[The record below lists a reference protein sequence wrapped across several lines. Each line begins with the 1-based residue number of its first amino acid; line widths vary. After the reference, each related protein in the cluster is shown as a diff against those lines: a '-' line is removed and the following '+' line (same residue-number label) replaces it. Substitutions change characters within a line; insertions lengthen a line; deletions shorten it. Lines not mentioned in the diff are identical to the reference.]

1 MMHADIQAAAVIS
14 GPPLIIAPSASTV
27 VYVEPLDRDLPD
39 DPDVRLTHR
48 QLIRLV
54 LIAAETGARFE
65 REGIVMD
72 PAAWLFAPRR
82 LFDGRAAVDACA
94 AHGAFI
100 RAMLLH
106 GLGLGLDAAPEA
118 MDALLV
124 EDGGFECEEA
134 VMIALPAPAKPAE
147 PRTA

>member
-1 MMHADIQAAAVIS
+1 MMHADIQAAAAIVS
-14 GPPLIIAPSASTV
+14 PLLIAPSRSTV
-27 VYVEPLDRDLPD
+27 AYVEPLDRDQPD
-39 DPDVRLTHR
+39 DPGVWLTHR

-82 LFDGRAAVDACA
+82 LFHGRAAVDACA

-106 GLGLGLDAAPEA
+106 GLGLGFDAAPEA
-118 MDALLV
+118 IDALLAD
-124 EDGGFECEEA
+124 DGGFECKER
-134 VMIALPAPAKPAE
+134 P
-147 PRTA
+147 

>member
-1 MMHADIQAAAVIS
+1 MMHADIQAAEVIF
-14 GPPLIIAPSASTV
+14 GPPLIIAPCSSPV

-39 DPDVRLTHR
+39 DPAVRLTHR
-48 QLIRLV
+48 QLIRLI

-72 PAAWLFAPRR
+72 PAAWLFASRR
-82 LFDGRAAVDACA
+82 LFDRRAAVNACA

-106 GLGLGLDAAPEA
+106 GLGLGLDAEPEA
-118 MDALLV
+118 VDALLAEEGIV
-124 EDGGFECEEA
+124 EPEEA
-134 VMIALPAPAKPAE
+134 AMIALPPPALVSRMA
-147 PRTA
+147 